1 MFRVDYV
8 YYKANKCA
16 DILAKL
22 DALQAPTFVLNYVR
36 DTILCHNSSYG
47 DTLLP
52 IMASCAKSCVP
63 NIIRLF
69 WM

>member
-8 YYKANKCA
+8 YYEANKCV

-36 DTILCHNSSYG
+36 NTTFDIILCHNLPHR
-47 DTLLP
+47 DTFLL
-52 IMASCAKSCVP
+52 IATHYVVSCGTKWC
-63 NIIRLF
+63 
-69 WM
+69 